1 MNAEKGFNCVIT
13 TPKGVVFDEPIKRAT
28 LATTEGEITILTNH
42 EPIIALAR
50 DGEIEI
56 ETERGVIH
64 FDAQKGVV
72 EMREGGSLLLLLE
85 GAEKREGSGS

>member
-13 TPKGVVFDEPIKRAT
+13 TPRGVVFDEEIKRAT

-50 DGEIEI
+50 DGEVEL
-56 ETERGVIH
+56 ETGTGVVH
-64 FDAQKGVV
+64 FEAQKGVV

-85 GAEKREGSGS
+85 GAEKK